1 MDSEIAAPS
10 LVEPGIKSFIG
21 NTLKQCHD
29 YKMKTYTFVLN
40 LAVITIFV
48 AVFGGFLYYRY
59 KNKPTPYE
67 LQKKMVR
74 DQAIIMSKINSY
86 QDERKRAGYAN
97 MSGMPF
103 VDTDYYT
110 SKLDLQK

>member
-1 MDSEIAAPS
+1 MDSDIAAPS

-29 YKMKTYTFVLN
+29 YKMKTYTLFLN
-40 LAVITIFV
+40 LAVLTIFLL
-48 AVFGGFLYYRY
+48 VFGGFLYYRY

-67 LQKKMVR
+67 IRQKMMR
-74 DQAIIMSKINSY
+74 DQEIIMSKINSY
-86 QDERKRAGYAN
+86 QDDRKRASYAN
-97 MSGMPF
+97 MTHMPF

-110 SKLDLQK
+110 RKLEM